1 MEINWT
7 TFVLEIVNFLILV
20 WLLKHFFYR
29 PVLAVVARRR
39 EGIEKT
45 LADARSTQT
54 EAQALKVRYES
65 REAEWAKEKEAA
77 RAKFNDELSAER
89 ERAMA
94 ALRASLADERE
105 RARVLEEKRQA
116 EWRRETEERAIALG
130 AQFCARLLGRL
141 ASPELEVALVDLAL
155 EDLPKLP
162 AEEAR
167 ALKESALGREAKP
180 AVTSA
185 FSLDDSRRKAI
196 GDSLSALAG
205 RRVDAVFAE
214 DPELLAGLRVSLGAW
229 VLHANLRD
237 ELRFFSATA

>member
-1 MEINWT
+1 MDFNWT
-7 TFVLEIVNFLILV
+7 TFILEIVNFLILV

-45 LADARSTQT
+45 LADARSTQA
-54 EAQALKVRYES
+54 EAQALKSRYES
-65 REAEWAKEKEAA
+65 REAEWAKEKEVA
-77 RAKFNDELSAER
+77 RAGLEKELSAER

-105 RARVLEEKRQA
+105 KARVLGEKRRV
-116 EWRRETEERAIALG
+116 EWQHDVEARGVALG
-130 AQFCARLLGRL
+130 TQFCARLLGRL
-141 ASPELEVALVDLAL
+141 ASPALEAALVDVTL

-162 AEEAR
+162 AAEVR
-167 ALKESALGREAKP
+167 ALAESGAGGQTMP

-185 FSLDDSRRKAI
+185 FPLDEARRKAVAE
-196 GDSLSALAG
+196 SLGALTG
-205 RRVDAVFAE
+205 RRVDAAFAE
-214 DPELLAGLRVSLGAW
+214 NPELLAGLHVSLGAW

-237 ELRFFSATA
+237 ELEFFSATA